1 MPGKVEIDS
10 DCCAGAGDDATS
22 AEVARAAG
30 SQSSQSEFS
39 PSPSHAFAA
48 QTDVVDPAAALA
60 RFATYLAAE
69 KGYSQNT
76 VDAYSI
82 DIRAYLDWCV
92 RAGQDFLEITPRAL
106 RRHLSELVQAK
117 YSHATINRHLSSLK
131 TFFRWANLAGLTQN
145 SPASALTNLKSSK
158 HLPHV
163 LQESEVLALL
173 DVYSPATLAAVGTLE
188 TPSTM
193 RNRAILELLYATGT
207 RIGEVSHLLM
217 GDIAFAAAE
226 VKLMG
231 KGSKERIVPVND
243 MALEALQ
250 RYIDYARPKLA
261 KANKRAE
268 GADAGNVEGEGDG
281 AHWLFLSTRGNRMS
295 EAAMRKMFEHACMLA
310 GVDKAATP
318 HAMRHTFATDVLD
331 GGADI
336 RSVQEM
342 LGHASLSTTQI
353 YTHVTPERLKA
364 AVAQAHPRG

>member
-1 MPGKVEIDS
+1 MPDKFETGL
-10 DCCAGAGDDATS
+10 DCSTRAGNDTAS
-22 AEVARAAG
+22 AEGIQVAD
-30 SQSSQSEFS
+30 SQSSQGE
-39 PSPSHAFAA
+39 PSLAHAYVAKAA
-48 QTDVVDPAAALA
+48 TVDSDVVLS

-76 VDAYSI
+76 IDAYTT
-82 DIRAYLDWCV
+82 DIRAYLDWCA
-92 RAGQDFLEITPRAL
+92 RSNQDFLELTPRML
-106 RRHLSELVQAK
+106 RRHLSELVQAR

-131 TFFRWANLAGLTQN
+131 TFFRWANLAALTQN
-145 SPASALTNLKSSK
+145 SPASALSNLKASK

-173 DVYSPATLAAVGTLE
+173 DLYAPATLVAAGTSE

-193 RNRAILELLYATGT
+193 RNRAILELLYATGA
-207 RIGEVSHLLM
+207 RIGEVSHLRM
-217 GDIAFAAAE
+217 GDVAFAAAE

-261 KANKRAE
+261 KAKKHAE
-268 GADAGNVEGEGDG
+268 GAADFEGEGVQ
-281 AHWLFLSTRGNRMS
+281 WLFLSTRGNRMS
-295 EAAMRKMFEHACMLA
+295 EAAIRKMFEHACVLA
-310 GVDKAATP
+310 GVDVAATP